1 MPLPPCVA
9 ASAVGRGSGDRG
21 LSGERFLKI
30 RGRMRRVRM
39 KRLMTTLIAC
49 GMAAEL
55 IAGTAAAGTFV
66 VGFQP
71 CDIISYQAI
80 INAELGL
87 WKK

>member
-1 MPLPPCVA
+1 MPLPPCVC
-9 ASAVGRGSGDRG
+9 GSGDRG
-21 LSGERFLKI
+21 LCGERFLKI

-55 IAGTAAAGTFV
+55 VAGTAAAGTFV

>member
-1 MPLPPCVA
+1 
-9 ASAVGRGSGDRG
+9 
-21 LSGERFLKI
+21 
-30 RGRMRRVRM
+30 
-39 KRLMTTLIAC
+39 
-49 GMAAEL
+49 MAAEL
-55 IAGTAAAGTFV
+55 VAGTAAAGTFV